1 MDRHSRLVGW
11 LKVALPLM
19 ALAILSS
26 LFLVARQIDPQGT
39 IGFSEAELADRLRE
53 PRITAPT
60 YAGTT
65 RDGATLTISAD
76 EARPDAGNGA
86 TAAAVHAEL
95 STADGARS
103 VLTAGAVRFL
113 QETRAAVLEGGVLL
127 ANSLG
132 YEFRTEA
139 MTLTLD
145 TAGAKTAGA
154 VEGFGPL
161 GRITAGQMQITPTGD
176 GAETYL
182 LVFNGG
188 VRLIYQ
194 PRTR

>member
-86 TAAAVHAEL
+86 TAAAVHAQL

-113 QETRAAVLEGGVLL
+113 QEARAAVLEGGVLL

>member
-76 EARPDAGNGA
+76 EARPDAGSGA
-86 TAAAVHAEL
+86 TAAAVHAQL

-113 QETRAAVLEGGVLL
+113 QEARAAVLEGGVLL

>member
-26 LFLVARQIDPQGT
+26 LFLVARQIDPEGT
-39 IGFSEAELADRLRE
+39 IVFSEAELADRLRE

-65 RDGATLTISAD
+65 SDGATLTISAD

-86 TAAAVHAEL
+86 TAAAVHAQL
-95 STADGARS
+95 ATADGARS

-113 QETRAAVLEGGVLL
+113 QDAREAVLEGGVLL

-132 YEFRTEA
+132 YEFRTET
-139 MTLTLD
+139 MTLTLE
-145 TAGAKTAGA
+145 TAGASTAGA

-161 GRITAGQMQITPTGD
+161 GRITAGRMQITPTGD
-176 GAETYL
+176 GAKTYL